1 MINELFIIV
10 LTVLCTLY
18 LRWGFRVLP
27 LEGWQILASLPV
39 RKIGPDT
46 WDGINL
52 TYYGLL
58 SATAYLVSIASM
70 IILMGSLGVPDVHI
84 AFLAMTILAI
94 CLPASPIIARL
105 VEKKPFTL
113 TVGGASFV
121 GILLAPWIIWGAY
134 TILKYKDA
142 KFLVMP
148 SLTAMVIA
156 YTFGEGLGR
165 LACISF
171 GCCYGKSLDD
181 CSPFLQNLFKNHCF
195 VFTGKTK
202 KIAYASGLDGKKVLP
217 VQALTASLFLFTA
230 LFCTYLF
237 LKACHTAAFLIGV
250 IITQGWRVFSETL
263 RADYRG
269 EGKLSTYQ
277 IMALVSIVT
286 AIFLTYFFPAPDV
299 FPDLRAGLALLWN
312 PGMIF
317 FLIFWWIG
325 TFLYTGLSRV
335 TGSRVTFHVHTQ
347 RI

>member
-181 CSPFLQNLFKNHCF
+181 CSDAGAATQLQ
-195 VFTGKTK
+195 
-202 KIAYASGLDGKKVLP
+202 P
-217 VQALTASLFLFTA
+217 
-230 LFCTYLF
+230 
-237 LKACHTAAFLIGV
+237 
-250 IITQGWRVFSETL
+250 
-263 RADYRG
+263 
-269 EGKLSTYQ
+269 YQ
-277 IMALVSIVT
+277 
-286 AIFLTYFFPAPDV
+286 
-299 FPDLRAGLALLWN
+299 
-312 PGMIF
+312 
-317 FLIFWWIG
+317 
-325 TFLYTGLSRV
+325 GLSARSRSHV
-335 TGSRVTFHVHTQ
+335 RCHQGSSAVHPEK
-347 RI
+347 